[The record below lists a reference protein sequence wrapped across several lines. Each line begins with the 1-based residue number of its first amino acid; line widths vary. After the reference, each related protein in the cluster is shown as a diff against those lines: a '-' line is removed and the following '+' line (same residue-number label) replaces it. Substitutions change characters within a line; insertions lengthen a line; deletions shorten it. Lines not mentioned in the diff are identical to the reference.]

1 MNNLILVDAS
11 YTSFYRFFATLRW
24 FSLNQPDFFKE
35 KKNDVKYDWSQNEIF
50 IEKYEKMYLESIV
63 KLVGKKEFNNS
74 KVIFCLDS
82 PKNDLWRTKL
92 MDTYKGDR
100 ADLSLKNNF
109 KPTFK
114 LTYDKFIPNLVE
126 IYPGKI
132 FSIRVDKMEADAA
145 AAAAP
150 AVPAASASTASAS
163 APAPRGA
170 RVKRTPGLF
179 GGAQTPTPRPATAL
193 DALKLAA
200 AGAAVVAVTA
210 VIDGPG
216 ITSLTKYLEDQNSF
230 TKDDFVNLLTE
241 LKITEGD
248 TDFSSLEVY
257 INKQKT
263 KVNKDDLAY
272 GLNNLGARLFILEG
286 EIERDIT
293 MAKNDDF
300 AYTANNLA
308 AKCFTLQGEIERS

>member
-1 MNNLILVDAS
+1 MNNLILVDSS

-114 LTYDKFIPNLVE
+114 LTYEKFIPNLVE

-132 FSIRVDKMEADAA
+132 FSIRIDKMEAD
-145 AAAAP
+145 
-150 AVPAASASTASAS
+150 
-163 APAPRGA
+163 
-170 RVKRTPGLF
+170 
-179 GGAQTPTPRPATAL
+179 
-193 DALKLAA
+193 DII
-200 AGAAVVAVTA
+200 A
-210 VIDGPG
+210 VICKHLDKQKIKIVLVSGDQDFLQLGRENLHFIDYKKKTFLTLTKDEAKEKLKDKILNGDCSDNICSIFPKDKK
-216 ITSLTKYLEDQNSF
+216 ILSLKDRKELISDNTKLNKYLEENPDIKKKYELNQKLIDFDFIPVTLAKSTLGKF
-230 TKDDFVNLLTE
+230 KALHLKD
-241 LKITEGD
+241 
-248 TDFSSLEVY
+248 
-257 INKQKT
+257 
-263 KVNKDDLAY
+263 
-272 GLNNLGARLFILEG
+272 
-286 EIERDIT
+286 
-293 MAKNDDF
+293 
-300 AYTANNLA
+300 
-308 AKCFTLQGEIERS
+308 

>member
-114 LTYDKFIPNLVE
+114 LTYEKFIPNLVE

-132 FSIRVDKMEADAA
+132 FSIRIDKMEAD
-145 AAAAP
+145 
-150 AVPAASASTASAS
+150 
-163 APAPRGA
+163 
-170 RVKRTPGLF
+170 
-179 GGAQTPTPRPATAL
+179 
-193 DALKLAA
+193 DII
-200 AGAAVVAVTA
+200 A
-210 VIDGPG
+210 VICKHLEKDKIKIVLVSGDQDFLQLGRENLHFIDYKKKTFMTLTKNEAKEKLKDKILNGDCSDNICSIFPKDKK
-216 ITSLTKYLEDQNSF
+216 ILSLKDRKEIISDNTKLNKYLEEHPDIKKKYELNQKLIDF
-230 TKDDFVNLLTE
+230 DFIPATLTKSALSKF
-241 LKITEGD
+241 
-248 TDFSSLEVY
+248 
-257 INKQKT
+257 KT
-263 KVNKDDLAY
+263 LDL
-272 GLNNLGARLFILEG
+272 I
-286 EIERDIT
+286 D
-293 MAKNDDF
+293 
-300 AYTANNLA
+300 
-308 AKCFTLQGEIERS
+308 